1 MKISYSKHKKI
12 NKFII
17 FAVNKLVDIIDMRKN
32 SIIITL
38 ILTFT
43 INVLAA
49 DEGLVIINQDNRL
62 DQLVHQNTGI
72 SQLPANNAISVSGY
86 RVQLYS
92 GNNPQTA
99 KQEALKLEKELT
111 EFYPE
116 IKSYVTY
123 NAPFWKVRIGDFT
136 RFENELYVMKEDAVK
151 PIYFENNGLNLI
163 P

>member
-1 MKISYSKHKKI
+1 M
-12 NKFII
+12 
-17 FAVNKLVDIIDMRKN
+17 VDIIDMRKN

-49 DEGLVIINQDNRL
+49 DEGLVIINQDNSL

-72 SQLPANNAISVSGY
+72 SQLTANNAISVSGY
-86 RVQLYS
+86 RVQLFS

-99 KQEALKLEKELT
+99 KQDALKLEKELT

-136 RFENELYVMKEDAVK
+136 SYYEALLFSRRLKVDFPRFENEIYVMKEDAVK
-151 PIYFENNGLNLI
+151 PIYFENNDLNLI